1 MRGWSSARPGRVHD
15 LTPPPAHRGARL
27 AATTPLVGLPVSAS
41 DGIRYVDLQL
51 AQDNIAID
59 FDDQQVPTYQGV
71 FATQ

>member
-1 MRGWSSARPGRVHD
+1 
-15 LTPPPAHRGARL
+15 L